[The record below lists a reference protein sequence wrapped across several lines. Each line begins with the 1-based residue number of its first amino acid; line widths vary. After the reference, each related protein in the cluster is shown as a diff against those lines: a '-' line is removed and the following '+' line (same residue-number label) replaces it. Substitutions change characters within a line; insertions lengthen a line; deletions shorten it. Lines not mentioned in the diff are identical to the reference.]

1 MRVRH
6 VDAFSARAKSL
17 ISGAGTTFCSVR
29 RAVWDEFRS
38 SGVGWIPP
46 FRQVGRHRVEALHD
60 PAPGLSHRF
69 HVSGNTAVVVTVPRA
84 HLCAST
90 ERYV

>member
-1 MRVRH
+1 M
-6 VDAFSARAKSL
+6 
-17 ISGAGTTFCSVR
+17 
-29 RAVWDEFRS
+29 
-38 SGVGWIPP
+38 GWIPP